1 MKYSMFSFPVSS
13 LGGYIELAVYES
25 ITNIKNVNYQ
35 FTSFFFYLAT
45 VGLII
50 MTIAYIVV
58 ELSIWSLTEASG
70 KMIKSKALRKNHK
83 RVKTALETDDEI
95 IRNERYLRYVFILS
109 LIAWLALYGFRFL
122 DLIPD
127 NFLYSGALLPSAALF
142 TIIFFLFWILYYFSA
157 RKLRH

>member
-35 FTSFFFYLAT
+35 FISFFFYLAT
-45 VGLII
+45 AGLII
-50 MTIAYIVV
+50 MAIAYIAV
-58 ELSIWSLTEASG
+58 ELSIRSHTEASG
-70 KMIKSKALRKNHK
+70 KMIKSKALRKNNK
-83 RVKTALETDDEI
+83 SVKTALETDDEI

-109 LIAWLALYGFRFL
+109 LIAWLALYGFRYL
-122 DLIPD
+122 NLIPD
-127 NFLYSGALLPSAALF
+127 DFLYSGALLPSAALF

>member
-1 MKYSMFSFPVSS
+1 MKYSKFSFPVSS

-50 MTIAYIVV
+50 MTITYIAV
-58 ELSIWSLTEASG
+58 ELSIRSLTEASG

-95 IRNERYLRYVFILS
+95 IRNERYLRYV
-109 LIAWLALYGFRFL
+109 
-122 DLIPD
+122 
-127 NFLYSGALLPSAALF
+127 LF
-142 TIIFFLFWILYYFSA
+142 TNV
-157 RKLRH
+157 KLTLSSPTNYPNL